1 MAADLVVVD
10 SLPGDVGTV
19 SSSVVGVVTGDSVV
33 VGRAVVAG
41 RGRVVDG
48 GGTDVVAIAG
58 VTGGWGRDGPG
69 AMATTSVLVVDDV
82 AGAPDGSV
90 GFNDRY
96 AASSMATRTTARISA
111 DRAHQR
117 VGQCGTTSGAYQPRS
132 ANFTSSLSISSPFMG
147 SPSPRLTLA
156 RIWASV

>member
-1 MAADLVVVD
+1 LGHLGGPRARPQSTGASCGDGLVVPVVAADLVVVD

-58 VTGGWGRDGPG
+58 VTGGWGSDGPG

-82 AGAPDGSV
+82 VGAPDG
-90 GFNDRY
+90 
-96 AASSMATRTTARISA
+96 
-111 DRAHQR
+111 
-117 VGQCGTTSGAYQPRS
+117 P
-132 ANFTSSLSISSPFMG
+132 
-147 SPSPRLTLA
+147 
-156 RIWASV
+156 